1 MIRGITVSRANV
13 APAVCDP
20 VQWSA
25 NSQLAINNSQ
35 SLTILEPILPS
46 IHQSI
51 IPNPKTPFSVLD
63 SKSLFDVKNVIHAE
77 VISSWELRKFLNIE
91 VTTYDEPL
99 HFGKFADP
107 LIVSHKWTTPSPYT
121 KNANITILLN
131 TSELLVLERA
141 TVKSD
146 YYTIKHNFF
155 EILLQNLRLT
165 SDHFTDKGE
174 IKITKSQLL
183 SLKVTSFEYDES
195 GYLSLALANNTISIF
210 DTELRNVVSTPIFEE
225 EELGIDEECI
235 VKLSWSSWQ
244 GNTSRISVTTSSNSI
259 ILITVQRK
267 SGALSVTSRNQ
278 IRRKSRF
285 LVSRTQWTDDGN
297 YLFIG
302 DTTNFQVYV
311 TRTNSLVAYNH
322 SLTSKNQFMTG
333 IIVSVGS
340 NSTLAINLSFEN
352 GKFEQVLFDT
362 VDESIKKQINSKTS
376 PLEKLVKQQLY
387 KYQLS
392 NSASISESKNNYNY
406 LNEIVEGNYINY
418 GTKSNGQVIA
428 LVSRIVPKNV
438 INYTILSKVD
448 YQIDFIPVSNF
459 NDTTVA
465 SPFDFSFSNFN
476 SYTSVLSWV
485 NSFLFNNFDRIPQV
499 KQIDVSNVLKFNEEI
514 VQLLEQFDFKT
525 DFSLKPISKTSDLE
539 SLVWD
544 NFINDQNIFRLQLK
558 YNLLTIFL
566 KSLKV
571 LHSKFNNESLD
582 VQIQTFEEDI
592 RGIIDI
598 IFNRLGDI
606 LHAISIGDNDD
617 PYNSFLKQSYEGLTN
632 TKVQME
638 VDDSATISIKTQF
651 LTESFQAG
659 GNSREEITS
668 LTNHKWKRC
677 NLTLFPMLQLNH
689 KTSELGGFDY
699 IIDSFGDESWL
710 LKDILKYFDFCIYTG
725 NRTFKKK

>member
-1 MIRGITVSRANV
+1 MLRANV

-25 NSQLAINNSQ
+25 NLQLAINNSQ

-107 LIVSHKWTTPSPYT
+107 LIVSHKWTTPLPYT

-174 IKITKSQLL
+174 IRITKSQLL
-183 SLKVTSFEYDES
+183 SLKVTQFEYDES
-195 GYLSLALANNTISIF
+195 GYLSLALADNTVSIF
-210 DTELRNVVSTPIFEE
+210 DRDLRNVISTPIFEE
-225 EELGIDEECI
+225 EELGSNEESI
-235 VKLSWSSWQ
+235 VKLSWSPWQ

-267 SGALSVTSRNQ
+267 SGTLVVTGRNQ

-285 LVSRTQWTDDGN
+285 LISKTQWTDDGN
-297 YLFIG
+297 YLLIG

-311 TRTNSLVAYNH
+311 VRKNTIVAYNH
-322 SLTSKNQFMTG
+322 LQTSQNQFMTG
-333 IIVSVGS
+333 IIVLTDS
-340 NSTLAINLSFEN
+340 NSILTINLSFEY
-352 GKFEQVLFDT
+352 GKFEQILFDT
-362 VDESIKKQINSKTS
+362 AVESIKKQSLSKNF
-376 PLEKLVKQQLY
+376 PLGKLVKQQLY

-392 NSASISESKNNYNY
+392 NSANISESKNNYNY
-406 LNEIVEGNYINY
+406 LNEIVEGSYINY
-418 GTKSNGQVIA
+418 GAKLNGQVIA

-448 YQIDFIPVSNF
+448 YQIDFIPISNF
-459 NDTTVA
+459 KEGTGAPLLDI
-465 SPFDFSFSNFN
+465 SFSNIN

-485 NSFLFNNFDRIPQV
+485 NLFLFNNFNRIPQV
-499 KQIDVSNVLKFNEEI
+499 KQIDELNVLKFNEEL
-514 VQLLEQFDFKT
+514 VQLLEQFEFNT
-525 DFSLKPISKTSDLE
+525 DSHLKPISKTSDLE
-539 SLVWD
+539 SLVWE
-544 NFINDQNIFRLQLK
+544 NFINDPEIFKLQLK
-558 YNLLTIFL
+558 YNLLTIFVR
-566 KSLKV
+566 SLKV
-571 LHSKFNNESLD
+571 LHSKFNNEGLNL
-582 VQIQTFEEDI
+582 QIQTFEEDI
-592 RGIIDI
+592 KGIVDI
-598 IFNRLGDI
+598 IFNRLGAI
-606 LHAISIGDNDD
+606 LHAISIEDNDD
-617 PYNSFLKQSYEGLTN
+617 PYNNFLKQSYESLTN
-632 TKVQME
+632 TNDQME

-659 GNSREEITS
+659 GTSRDEIIS

-689 KTSELGGFDY
+689 RTSELGGFDY
-699 IIDSFGDESWL
+699 IIDLFGDESWL

-725 NRTFKKK
+725 NRTFRKK